1 MCARVLLRLFDGK
14 SHFSHFIYSP
24 FDNFLFGGFRIC
36 AGIGD
41 LLVTGH
47 ATSWPGNSFR
57 GDYGVSLVSSGTGSA
72 DAGGSFEG

>member
-1 MCARVLLRLFDGK
+1 MFVRVLPRWFDGK

-24 FDNFLFGGFRIC
+24 FNNFLSGGFRIC
-36 AGIGD
+36 ARIGD
-41 LLVTGH
+41 ILVTGH